1 MFAGGWLANSLGRKK
16 ALLYSQSLSILGAV
30 LSGCSKLIG
39 SYEMII
45 IGRLLIGIACG
56 LYTGLVPLFV
66 SEILPVRLRG
76 SIGIFNQ
83 LSITLGILFSMVL
96 GLNGVLGSIN
106 KWPILICFTILPSV
120 LQSVLLYMV
129 PESPRYG
136 VELES
141 SNQRE

>member
-1 MFAGGWLANSLGRKK
+1 
-16 ALLYSQSLSILGAV
+16 
-30 LSGCSKLIG
+30 
-39 SYEMII
+39 MII
-45 IGRLLIGIACG
+45 TGRLLIGIACG

-96 GLNGVLGSIN
+96 GLNGVLGSIDS
-106 KWPILICFTILPSV
+106 WPILICFTILPSV

-136 VELES
+136 V
-141 SNQRE
+141 

>member
-1 MFAGGWLANSLGRKK
+1 M
-16 ALLYSQSLSILGAV
+16 SILGAI

-83 LSITLGILFSMVL
+83 LSITLGILFSMTL

-106 KWPILICFTILPSV
+106 SWPILICFTILPSV

-136 VELES
+136 VEL
-141 SNQRE
+141 